1 MTLFEE
7 AICFPIPIT
16 DVLSFSSKPDAKGL
30 FDHRTNRRAHGT
42 LGSNPR
48 G

>member
-1 MTLFEE
+1 MKQFEE
-7 AICFPIPIT
+7 EIYFPT
-16 DVLSFSSKPDAKGL
+16 SYVLSFSSKPDAKSL

>member
-7 AICFPIPIT
+7 AICFPLS
-16 DVLSFSSKPDAKGL
+16 DVLSFSTKPDAKGL

>member
-7 AICFPIPIT
+7 STCFPIT
-16 DVLSFSSKPDAKGL
+16 DVLSFSAKSDAKGL

>member
-1 MTLFEE
+1 MTPFEE
-7 AICFPIPIT
+7 STCFSTT
-16 DVLSFSSKPDAKGL
+16 DVLSFSVKPDAKGL
-30 FDHRTNRRAHGT
+30 FDHRINRRAHGK

>member
-7 AICFPIPIT
+7 STCFTIPT
-16 DVLSFSSKPDAKGL
+16 SYVLSFSSKPDAKGL
-30 FDHRTNRRAHGT
+30 FDHRTNRRAHGK

-48 G
+48 

>member
-1 MTLFEE
+1 MKQFVEI
-7 AICFPIPIT
+7 ICFPTT
-16 DVLSFSSKPDAKGL
+16 DVLSFSTKPDTKGL

-42 LGSNPR
+42 LGSNQR